1 MPGLG
6 INYGQDGGEGKRERE
21 RKVVAGGD
29 DAREGERA
37 TPRKSRSRNSEAPM
51 HIIDRPRRL
60 IRRTLQFRHRGNIAS
75 A

>member
-1 MPGLG
+1 MPGSR

-21 RKVVAGGD
+21 RKVEADGD
-29 DAREGERA
+29 DAREGESRS
-37 TPRKSRSRNSEAPM
+37 PRKNRSRNSEAPM

-60 IRRTLQFRHRGNIAS
+60 IRRTLQFRHRENIAS

>member
-6 INYGQDGGEGKRERE
+6 INYGQDGGKRERE
-21 RKVVAGGD
+21 RKVETDGD
-29 DAREGERA
+29 DVREGDCRDPI
-37 TPRKSRSRNSEAPM
+37 PRKNRSRNSEAPM

-60 IRRTLQFRHRGNIAS
+60 IRRTLQFRHRENIAS